1 MELPQGRISGKAL
14 TAVVALVRD
23 TPAKHLVAKIL
34 RSQLGISAL
43 RQLPAAQRRNF
54 AASYRPLRARAPRT
68 GDGQGFGV
76 PLSDSWP
83 RPAKVLHDA
92 FLVGRTTPLEVA
104 ERALRGAKAWA
115 QRGAG
120 GGPVHVFDEVNA
132 LEAAKAAT
140 ERYERGEPKSTLDG
154 VPIVIKE
161 EIHFAGLPT
170 CVGTSF
176 LKDVATS
183 DCPAVARLRSAGATL
198 IGQTPMTEFGLS
210 PLGGNPHRDMPR
222 NAHSPGHLPGGSSSG
237 SGVAVAAGI
246 VPVAMGLDGGGSVRI
261 PACFNGMFGLKPTFG
276 RIPASGH
283 GLDGGSS
290 MVHLGPIGA
299 SSFDLAAFTE
309 QCTGSDADDESST
322 WQPEL
327 ATGELVGALGRGVRG
342 LKIGII
348 ESEWRDANSSVAKA
362 GRDALKQLERD
373 GAEIVNVELP
383 LAPHASAIGYLT
395 IGLEILTALH
405 EIRRDHAM
413 DLGLDVQML
422 VANMSAFESDD
433 YLDAQRLRA
442 ALREQVA
449 EVLRNVDVIALPTTA
464 NTAPPVTDEEA
475 QHGFVDPPALAEAC
489 RYAFVGNLT
498 GIPCGTAPVGTDSA
512 GLPIGLQI
520 MGDSYD
526 EATVLQVLAQLE
538 RAGVAA
544 PPRPAQ
550 AIDLLG

>member
-14 TAVVALVRD
+14 SAVVALVRD

-34 RSQLGISAL
+34 RDQLGIRAL
-43 RQLPAAQRRNF
+43 RDLPATRRNNF
-54 AASYRPLRARAPRT
+54 ALSYRPLRARDTHRR
-68 GDGQGFGV
+68 DGQGYGI

-92 FLVGRTTPLEVA
+92 FLVGRTTPVEVA
-104 ERALRGAKAWA
+104 ERSLDGAKAWA
-115 QRGAG
+115 KRTHG
-120 GGPVHVFDEVNA
+120 GGPVHVFDEATA
-132 LEAAKAAT
+132 LEAARAAT

-154 VPIVIKE
+154 VPIAIKE

-170 CVGTSF
+170 SVGTSF
-176 LKDVATS
+176 LKAVAAS
-183 DCPAVARLRSAGATL
+183 DCPAVARLRAAGATL

-210 PLGGNPHRDMPR
+210 PLGGNSHRDMPR
-222 NAHSPGHLPGGSSSG
+222 NAHSEHHLPGGSSSG

-299 SSFDLAAFTE
+299 SSFDLAAFTQ
-309 QCTGSDADDESST
+309 QCCGSDADDESST
-322 WQPEL
+322 WQPDL
-327 ATGELVGALGRGVRG
+327 TSGELVGALGRGVRG
-342 LKIGII
+342 LRIGII
-348 ESEWRDANSSVAKA
+348 DSEWRDAGDAVAKA
-362 GRDALKQLERD
+362 GRTALAQLEHD
-373 GAEIVNVELP
+373 GAELVNIELP
-383 LAPHASAIGYLT
+383 LARHASAIGYLT
-395 IGLEILTALH
+395 IGLEILTELH

-422 VANMSAFESDD
+422 IANMSTFASDD
-433 YLDAQRLRA
+433 YLDAQRFRA
-442 ALREQVA
+442 ALRAQVA
-449 EVLRNVDVIALPTTA
+449 EVLREVDVIALPTTA
-464 NTAPPVTDEEA
+464 ATAPPITDEEA
-475 QHGFVDPPALAEAC
+475 RHGFVDPPALADAC
-489 RYAFVGNLT
+489 RYAFIGNLT
-498 GIPCGTAPVGTDSA
+498 GIPCGTAPVGNDAA

-520 MGDSYD
+520 MGDAYD
-526 EATVLQVLAQLE
+526 EATVLQVLAHME
-538 RAGVAA
+538 RTGVASPDR
-544 PPRPAQ
+544 PPR